1 MRYAIQCQGMLLGHS
16 ELLERDESMGMAC
29 GAFSPAPDYVR
40 VQAVFR
46 LFAEANAETAAE
58 ATDEEKLARYYA
70 ARDALGLQLAEPTG
84 RVIPTGV
91 IHIADYT
98 VELGPDAIEV
108 EVVLDDPGF
117 FRSSPPKD

>member
-1 MRYAIQCQGMLLGHS
+1 MRYVIQCPGMVVGYS
-16 ELLERDESMGMAC
+16 ELLERDESMGVAC
-29 GAFSPAPDYVR
+29 GAFSPGPDYTR
-40 VQAVFR
+40 VQAIFR

-58 ATDEEKLARYYA
+58 ATDEEKLERYYA

-84 RVIPTGV
+84 RVIPTDV